1 MTKVHIGV
9 FLYRC
14 ISLLDLFQMS
24 SSCNKWSFLG
34 DGFLLLLFF
43 CPMAECAG
51 ILLCRAVD
59 GTRPLG
65 CRTICIADPQAALLL
80 LFFFAH
86 ANSMRR
92 CLGPLH
98 VPLKFPSI
106 YSQLPPLGVLVTIR
120 HGKKEQGKC
129 DDAAHKSRLPPLLTP
144 SAVFCYLS
152 TIDLCGASCL
162 LFSAV

>member
-1 MTKVHIGV
+1 MFFFI
-9 FLYRC
+9 YC

-24 SSCNKWSFLG
+24 SSCNKWRFLG
-34 DGFLLLLFF
+34 DGFLLLLLFF
-43 CPMAECAG
+43 SPMAECAG

-65 CRTICIADPQAALLL
+65 CRTICIVDPRAALF
-80 LFFFAH
+80 LFFKH

-129 DDAAHKSRLPPLLTP
+129 DDAADKSRLPPLLTP

>member
-9 FLYRC
+9 FLYHC

-34 DGFLLLLFF
+34 DGFLLLFFFFPWLNAPAFCCVVLWMALGRSGVGQFALQIPKPLFS
-43 CPMAECAG
+43 
-51 ILLCRAVD
+51 
-59 GTRPLG
+59 
-65 CRTICIADPQAALLL
+65 
-80 LFFFAH
+80 FFFAH

-129 DDAAHKSRLPPLLTP
+129 DDAADKSRLPPLLTP

>member
-1 MTKVHIGV
+1 MFFFIVVFPFLIFSKCHHPAINGAFLAMAFFFFFFFVPWLNALAFCCVVLWMALGRSGV
-9 FLYRC
+9 GQFALQ
-14 ISLLDLFQMS
+14 IPKPLFS
-24 SSCNKWSFLG
+24 
-34 DGFLLLLFF
+34 
-43 CPMAECAG
+43 
-51 ILLCRAVD
+51 
-59 GTRPLG
+59 
-65 CRTICIADPQAALLL
+65 
-80 LFFFAH
+80 FFFAH

>member
-1 MTKVHIGV
+1 MFFFIIV
-9 FLYRC
+9 FP
-14 ISLLDLFQMS
+14 
-24 SSCNKWSFLG
+24 FLIFSKCHHPAING
-34 DGFLLLLFF
+34 AFLAMAFF
-43 CPMAECAG
+43 FFFFFSMAECAG
-51 ILLCRAVD
+51 ILFWSLFGFAVD

-65 CRTICIADPQAALLL
+65 CRTICIADPQAALFL
-80 LFFFAH
+80 FFAH

-129 DDAAHKSRLPPLLTP
+129 DDAADKSRLPPLLTP
-144 SAVFCYLS
+144 SGVFCYLS